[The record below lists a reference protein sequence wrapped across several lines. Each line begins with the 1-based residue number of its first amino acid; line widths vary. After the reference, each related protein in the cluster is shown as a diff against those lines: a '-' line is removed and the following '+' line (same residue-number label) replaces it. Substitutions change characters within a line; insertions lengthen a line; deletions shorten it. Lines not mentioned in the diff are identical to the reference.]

1 MSLLRLANGDD
12 YPEASLKHL
21 SDAEALLTKQRPD
34 GAAYLSGYVVECALK
49 SLHFIETGQEYIGHD
64 FSKLLSQVVNAVAMV
79 AGAKTAKYLGRAT
92 SSVLSSVLQYWKP
105 ENYSDVR
112 EALEKAGRNL
122 EAIEE
127 YLKVAY
133 MFDTQA
139 KEGEE
144 SEASEFRTRAYF
156 RIARIY
162 EEENNIPEAKKIYQ
176 KIIDSGAKEAK
187 IAKTRLD
194 ELGR

>member
-105 ENYSDVR
+105 DMRY
-112 EALEKAGRNL
+112 
-122 EAIEE
+122 
-127 YLKVAY
+127 
-133 MFDTQA
+133 QA
-139 KEGEE
+139 PSISLG
-144 SEASEFRTRAYF
+144 
-156 RIARIY
+156 
-162 EEENNIPEAKKIYQ
+162 
-176 KIIDSGAKEAK
+176 D
-187 IAKTRLD
+187 AKTWYD
-194 ELGR
+194 CAKDIYYETVHQMKQDGVI